1 MIIFFVYFVDAVNNL
16 LGQLYG
22 QMFFGVVQHACADA
36 VFSARAFQYIY
47 VDASFATSPE
57 GFVVGEVGEGYG
69 LITSWV
75 FMAIT
80 AAPLV
85 RLNILACGQRVR
97 ASVKVMSLMR
107 LAKP

>member
-69 LITSWV
+69 LITQLGVHGHNGS
-75 FMAIT
+75 T
-80 AAPLV
+80 AGKTEYLSVWPTGA
-85 RLNILACGQRVR
+85 GQREGHVFD
-97 ASVKVMSLMR
+97 ALG
-107 LAKP
+107 